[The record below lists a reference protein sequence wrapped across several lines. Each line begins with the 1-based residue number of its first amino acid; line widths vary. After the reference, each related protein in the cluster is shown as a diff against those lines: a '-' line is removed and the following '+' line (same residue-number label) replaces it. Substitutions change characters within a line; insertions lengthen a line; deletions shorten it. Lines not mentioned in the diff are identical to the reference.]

1 MSSHPKVINLTTG
14 CRIKRSQAKG
24 RVENC
29 VSAWVD
35 EGFTIRD
42 LTLAERVTARSVQ
55 AKAQEP
61 FSMAELPGVV
71 FKEPASASNSAAIRA
86 ALVHQANM
94 LLPKPDK
101 KSRLVEGVA

>member
-42 LTLAERVTARSVQ
+42 LTLAERVQARSVQ
-55 AKAQEP
+55 ARLHEP
-61 FSMAELPGVV
+61 IAMAELPGVV
-71 FKEPASASNSAAIRA
+71 FQEPASGAQTAQMRY
-86 ALVHQANM
+86 ALVREAN
-94 LLPKPDK
+94 
-101 KSRLVEGVA
+101 RLVAGVA